1 MDSRCLCDLLS
12 LEPPSF
18 FQRLEDL
25 TYQVGSE
32 VSLKCMLTGSL
43 PMEVSW
49 VKDNCELKEDEHI
62 KMSYEA
68 KTAVLNLKN
77 TQKTHSGKYVCH
89 VHNEA
94 GSQKCVAVLT
104 VTGLLDLLHMH
115 LLHLSLS

>member
-1 MDSRCLCDLLS
+1 
-12 LEPPSF
+12 
-18 FQRLEDL
+18 
-25 TYQVGSE
+25 
-32 VSLKCMLTGSL
+32 
-43 PMEVSW
+43 MEVSW

-68 KTAVLNLKN
+68 KTAMLNLKN

-115 LLHLSLS
+115 LLHLSLSRHLH